1 MVKIR
6 RYMAPLTRT
15 SGRGNKQKYITI
27 HETANRGRGA
37 NANAHARLQAGT
49 NNRNASWHY
58 QVDDREIVQSF
69 DDNVRCW
76 HAGATANNQ
85 SIAIEICVNSDGN
98 YQRALDNAAALVAQ
112 LRKKYNIPWNRVVS
126 HNFWTGKNCPT
137 IMLSRRG
144 QWDKFI
150 AATNPNSAST
160 VKPASSGSSSSS
172 SGSSTPAPKYERRR
186 TNQDNVPI
194 RTHRNYR
201 DDDNIVGYASTKG
214 YRLNVVEDPPGGYT
228 RVRWE
233 VDGEYGNYW
242 VATEHLDGGKHS
254 TTSSTST
261 ASSSS
266 SSSSGTYP
274 DVALPVTDSHT
285 GASHAA
291 WVYLMR
297 HAVNRTDRNLTIN
310 IQRWLRDLGYYKGT
324 VDGLFG
330 PRTVRALQRFLQ
342 YKGLYKGVVDGQR
355 GPMTIRA
362 EIAYLNNQR
371 KYLV

>member
-1 MVKIR
+1 M
-6 RYMAPLTRT
+6 
-15 SGRGNKQKYITI
+15 
-27 HETANRGRGA
+27 
-37 NANAHARLQAGT
+37 
-49 NNRNASWHY
+49 
-58 QVDDREIVQSF
+58 QSYL
-69 DDNVRCW
+69 DTTRCW
-76 HAGATANNQ
+76 HAGRSEYALN

-98 YQRALDNAAALVAQ
+98 YDKALENAAALVAH
-112 LRKKYNIPWNRVVS
+112 LRKKHNIPWNRVIS
-126 HNFWTGKNCPT
+126 HNFITGKNCPT
-137 IMLSRRG
+137 IMLSRKG

-214 YRLNVVEDPPGGYT
+214 YRLNVVEDPSGGYT
-228 RVRWE
+228 RVRWQ

-242 VATEHLDGGKHS
+242 VATEHLEDKPAPKTAAEAKPAASSGGGKE
-254 TTSSTST
+254 
-261 ASSSS
+261 
-266 SSSSGTYP
+266 YP
-274 DVALPVTDSHT
+274 HVALPVTDSHT
-285 GASHAA
+285 TASHNA

-310 IQRWLRDLGYYKGT
+310 IQRWLRDLGYYKGLI
-324 VDGLFG
+324 DGQFG
-330 PRTVRALQRFLQ
+330 PRTARALQRFLQ
-342 YKGLYKGVVDGQR
+342 YKGLYKGAIDGDR
-355 GPMTIRA
+355 GAMTIRS
-362 EIAYLNNQR
+362 EIAYLNDQR